1 MKDFY
6 LRYRDDTE
14 QVLKNCSFKIEAGQK
29 IGIVGRTG
37 AGKSTLCNAFT
48 RIVEKESGS
57 IEFDGVDI
65 SKVNLRQVRDAITII
80 PQEPTMYKGTVA
92 YNLDPTGKIPKEEI
106 LAVLKKA
113 KLDEIILKKSKE
125 EKDKK
130 AEAEKE
136 KIDLDENV
144 VIMDDPTKQKK
155 SEEEYTE
162 DEALLNFEV
171 NDNLSSGEKSLVQ
184 ICRAIL
190 RKNKIVLLD
199 EATANIDI
207 ETEQMVQKLINEEF
221 KDCTMLT
228 VAHRLQTIIKSD
240 KVMVMSYGKVAE
252 FDGPQQLLKNP
263 KSHFTKLVND
273 LQKEEKDHE
282 LEKKKEELMKNG
294 DKSSDSKS

>member
-1 MKDFY
+1 
-6 LRYRDDTE
+6 
-14 QVLKNCSFKIEAGQK
+14 
-29 IGIVGRTG
+29 
-37 AGKSTLCNAFT
+37 
-48 RIVEKESGS
+48 
-57 IEFDGVDI
+57 
-65 SKVNLRQVRDAITII
+65 
-80 PQEPTMYKGTVA
+80 MYKGTVA
-92 YNLDPTGKIPKEEI
+92 YNLDPTEKTPKEQL

-125 EKDKK
+125 EKEKE
-130 AEAEKE
+130 AEAAKE
-136 KIDLDENV
+136 KKEIDENV
-144 VIMDDPTKQKK
+144 IIMDDPNKK
-155 SEEEYTE
+155 KEKSKDELTE
-162 DEALLNFEV
+162 DEALLNFEI

-221 KDCTMLT
+221 KDCTMLV

-252 FDGPQQLLKNP
+252 FDGPQTLLKNP

-273 LQKEEKDHE
+273 LQKEEKE
-282 LEKKKEELMKNG
+282 NEINKKKEELMKNG
-294 DKSSDSKS
+294 DKSSDSKSQESN